1 VRLRYAVA
9 SSCLFLALGAAG
21 CAGSGKPGAS
31 SSQTGSTT
39 LTVYSSVALQTPSAA
54 QGQAVV
60 DGEKLALAQAGGRV
74 GKFTVRYVSLDDS
87 SAKAGRWDP
96 VAVSS
101 NARQAA
107 QDKSTIAYLGEL
119 DPDASAI
126 SIPILN
132 EVGVLQITPGD
143 TYLGFT
149 RSQDADVGE
158 PEKYYPSGN
167 RTFGRVVPADEV
179 QGAAQVAY
187 QRHARCT
194 RLFVLTDR
202 GVYGDTLA
210 RVVVRDTGKSGPTVV
225 GQDRV
230 DLRRTDFGSTV
241 EKIQASRPD
250 CVFYGGTANPDAARL
265 WTDVGRAAPAAKLFG
280 SHVLTQRDFL
290 EAIGPLGRRTYLTAP
305 ALDQRLYPPGARAFA
320 TAYRHAFHRAPGLW
334 AIYGY
339 EAMRVTLDA
348 IRAAGA
354 KGNDRQA
361 VVNAFFKTRD
371 RRSVLGTYSIDQDGD
386 PTITSYGGYRVVRGA
401 PRFDRVLTAAGA
413 S

>member
-1 VRLRYAVA
+1 MRLRSAVA
-9 SSCLFLALGAAG
+9 SGCLLLTLGAAG

-39 LTVYSSVALQTPSAA
+39 LTVYSSVALQTPSAP

-74 GKFTVRYVSLDDS
+74 GQFTVRYVSLDDS
-87 SAKAGRWDP
+87 SAKTGRWDP

-149 RSQDADVGE
+149 RSQDADTGE
-158 PEKYYPSGN
+158 PEKYYPSGK
-167 RTFGRVVPADEV
+167 RTFGRVVPADEI
-179 QGAAQVAY
+179 QAGAQVAY
-187 QRHARCT
+187 QRDERCA

-202 GVYGDTLA
+202 GVFGDTLA
-210 RVVVRDTGKSGPTVV
+210 RVVARDAGDTGIAVV

-230 DLRRTDFGSTV
+230 DLRRKDFGSTIA
-241 EKIQASRPD
+241 KIRAARPD
-250 CVFYGGTANPDAARL
+250 CLFYGGVATPDAARL
-265 WTDVGRAAPAAKLFG
+265 WTDVGGAAPTAKLFG
-280 SHVLTQRDFL
+280 PHALVQPAFL
-290 EAIGPLGRRTYLTAP
+290 QAIGPLGQRTYLTAP
-305 ALDQRLYPPGARAFA
+305 ALDRRLYPPAAQAFA
-320 TAYRHAFHRAPGLW
+320 AAYRRSFHRSPGLW
-334 AIYGY
+334 AMYGY
-339 EAMRVTLDA
+339 EAMKVTLDA
-348 IRAAGA
+348 VRSAGG

-361 VVNAFFKTRD
+361 VIDAFFKTHD
-371 RRSVLGTYSIDQDGD
+371 RQSVLGTYSIDEDGD
-386 PTITSYGGYRVVRGA
+386 PTTTQYGGYRVVRGA
-401 PRFDRVLTAAGA
+401 PRFDRVLAGA
-413 S
+413 GGS